1 MPKYVFI
8 TGGVLSSVGKGVIT
22 ASIAKILN
30 ARGYKVTTIKIDPYF
45 NVDAGTMNPFQHG
58 EVFVTADGGE
68 TDLDLGHYERF
79 LDIELSKDHNIT
91 SGKVYLKVIM
101 DERQGKYLGETV
113 QLIPHVTNEIKRQI
127 RSVVERSGAEIGIVE
142 IGGTVGDYEGLPFLE
157 AIRQMR
163 LEEGYE
169 NTVFIH
175 VALVPV
181 IETTGEPKTKP
192 LQHSVVELRRIGIQ
206 PDIIIA
212 RCKIWLDEGT
222 KRKIALF
229 TNVPVEA
236 VFTAPYVDTIY
247 RIPLVLEEEGL
258 GDYLVRRLK
267 LEPRRPDYS
276 SWCNFIEAIS
286 NPVDEVAVGLCG
298 KYVKLK
304 DSYLS
309 IIEALN
315 HAGAKLRLRPR
326 LVWIDSEKVERGEV
340 DRSILDNVDC
350 VIVLPGFG
358 TRGAEGKIKVIEWVR
373 ERRIPFLGICFGMQL
388 AVVEFAR
395 NVLGL
400 QGANST
406 EIDPNTP
413 HPVVDL
419 APEQR
424 VIDRFGGTMILGNR
438 PIRIVEG
445 TLAHKFYGDTLVYE
459 RHRHRY
465 IVNEKYIPKLEAA
478 GLIVSGYRADTTHK
492 IVEIIELRDHPFFIG
507 TQFHPE
513 FRSRPLRPHPL
524 FVGLLRAAHE
534 YKKFYRKR

>member
-1 MPKYVFI
+1 MPKYIFI

-22 ASIAKILN
+22 ASIAKLLS

-45 NVDAGTMNPFQHG
+45 NVDAGTMNPYQHG
-58 EVFVTADGGE
+58 EVFVTFDGGE

-79 LDIELSKDHNIT
+79 LDVELTKDHNIT
-91 SGKVYLKVIM
+91 SGKIYLKVIM
-101 DERQGKYLGETV
+101 DERQGKYLGQTV
-113 QLIPHVTNEIKRQI
+113 QLIPHVTDEIKRQI
-127 RSVVERSGAEIGIVE
+127 RSVVEKSSAEIGVIE

-163 LEEGYE
+163 LEEGSE

-212 RCKIWLDEGT
+212 RCKVWLDEET

-258 GDYLVRRLK
+258 GDYLVKRLR

-276 SWCNFIEAIS
+276 SWCSFIEALT
-286 NPVDEVAVGLCG
+286 NPLDEVSIGLCG

-326 LVWIDSEKVERGEV
+326 LVWIDSEKVEKGEIDESIIDEV
-340 DRSILDNVDC
+340 DGI
-350 VIVLPGFG
+350 IVLPGFG
-358 TRGAEGKIKVIEWVR
+358 TRGAEGKIKVIQWAR
-373 ERRIPFLGICFGMQL
+373 ENKVPFLGICFGMQL
-388 AVVEFAR
+388 AVIEFAR

-400 QGANST
+400 HNANST
-406 EIDPNTP
+406 EVDPNTP

-424 VIDRFGGTMILGNR
+424 SIDKLGGTMILGNR
-438 PIRIVEG
+438 PVKIVEG
-445 TLAHKFYGDTLVYE
+445 TLAHKLYGETLVYE

-465 IVNEKYIPKLEAA
+465 IVNPSYLPMLEKA
-478 GLIVSGYRADTTHK
+478 GLVVSGYRADTTYK
-492 IVEIIELRDHPFFIG
+492 IVEIFELRDHPFFIG

-524 FVGLLRAAHE
+524 FVGLLEAAYR
-534 YKKFYRKR
+534 YKKLYRRR